1 MVTAGSDQTMSAN
14 WEPVVIA
21 GDDGTQVHTVQTT
34 QAKPDGYMH
43 IWVKFQLPGGI
54 PRMLHAKIELGPIE
68 RDLAAQEGIAMAG
81 KFGDR
86 IKRAARKV
94 ARSKLV
100 RGVVKTV
107 KRAINNPLVKAA
119 LSATLAGA
127 AMYATRAAARVA
139 AKAIKGNRAAKS
151 FISGTAHAA
160 RRGHPSALAAMRLI
174 RCGVRQ
180 HVPRLAA
187 TLSGDE
193 TRDLMIVGGWG
204 DSSYPVMVGIGADP
218 WDAQGPGIETERE
231 IDAVN
236 EFASA
241 GAWEGVRWV
250 VNRLGLHSMDAHPN
264 EFSRRDALLSGRAA
278 MASRFG

>member
-1 MVTAGSDQTMSAN
+1 MSAN

-21 GDDGTQVHTVQTT
+21 GDDGTTVHTVQTT
-34 QAKPDGYMH
+34 QAKPDGFMH

-68 RDLAAQEGIAMAG
+68 RELAAAEPAG
-81 KFGDR
+81 VATSGRFGDR

-119 LSATLAGA
+119 LSATPAGA

-160 RRGHPSALAAMRLI
+160 RQGHPGALEAMRLL

-187 TLSGDE
+187 QLSGDE

-204 DSSYPVMVGIGADP
+204 DSSYPVLVGIGADP

-250 VNRLGLHSMDAHPN
+250 AHRLGLHSMANNPN
-264 EFSRRDALLSGRAA
+264 EYSRRDALLDGRAA
-278 MASRFG
+278 MASRFA

>member
-1 MVTAGSDQTMSAN
+1 MSAN
-14 WEPVVIA
+14 WEPLMVV
-21 GDDGTQVHTVQTT
+21 GDDGTQVNTVQMT
-34 QAKPDGYMH
+34 QARPDGYMH
-43 IWVKFQLPGGI
+43 LWVKFQLPGDI

-68 RDLAAQEGIAMAG
+68 AALALEQGSAAAG

-86 IKRAARKV
+86 LKRAARKV

-100 RGVVKTV
+100 RGVVHTV

-119 LSATLAGA
+119 LSATPAGA

-151 FISGTAHAA
+151 YISGAA
-160 RRGHPSALAAMRLI
+160 RAARQGHPGALQAMRLL
-174 RCGVRQ
+174 RCGVQQ

-193 TRDLMIVGGWG
+193 TRDMMIVGGWG

-218 WDAQGPGIETERE
+218 WDPQGPGIETERE

-250 VNRLGLHSMDAHPN
+250 AHRLGLHSMDNNPN

-278 MASRFG
+278 MASRFA